1 MWRLHPR
8 RPWALP
14 STRKG
19 ALEALEALASPQKD
33 LLRKGEEKE
42 ERRRPRPR
50 PRTHFDLWKETFLD
64 KVKRLEDES
73 DIVANA
79 RELVR
84 QGASGDGE
92 HKARLQSAASVY
104 ACKYFSG
111 RLVHGLAHVQKNLSI
126 FTLTTTPR
134 LSFVL
139 VIRSKSVSVVQE
151 FPSGA
156 CGGRQRGRERV

>member
-33 LLRKGEEKE
+33 LVRKGEEKE

-84 QGASGDGE
+84 QGAAAVCCE
-92 HKARLQSAASVY
+92 RL
-104 ACKYFSG
+104 
-111 RLVHGLAHVQKNLSI
+111 RVQI
-126 FTLTTTPR
+126 FLR
-134 LSFVL
+134 
-139 VIRSKSVSVVQE
+139 
-151 FPSGA
+151 
-156 CGGRQRGRERV
+156 